1 MRNEEFFIFKLLHRH
16 HRPASILDTG
26 KVEHGA
32 CLVRIVVLGAHGNL
46 GKERKRAFRA
56 YHQVG
61 NNIERVVEAD
71 EWQEIQSG
79 YVLDGIFVA
88 DACGEFF
95 VGTYPVAQFADAVKE
110 IGVGGFEGSTRN
122 VVPCIQHGAVRQ
134 YDAGG
139 EKYLVTI
146 GMCAA
151 IHARGVVH
159 DDAAYHGRFHA
170 CRVRSKLTSV
180 GRENLVDPLA
190 DDARLQG
197 DLFMI
202 GRNAVLLPVLSGY
215 DQDRVTNGL
224 SRQTGSCGTKR
235 YWQTVTVGKS
245 QQVGDF
251 LFAVG
256 TNHDLWDQTVETRIC
271 SPC

>member
-1 MRNEEFFIFKLLHRH
+1 M
-16 HRPASILDTG
+16 
-26 KVEHGA
+26 
-32 CLVRIVVLGAHGNL
+32 

-88 DACGEFF
+88 DAYGEFF
-95 VGTYPVAQFADAVKE
+95 VGTYPIAQFADAVKE

-159 DDAAYHGRFHA
+159 DDAAYHGRFHT
-170 CRVRSKLTSV
+170 CRIRSKLTSV
-180 GRENLVDPLA
+180 GCENLVNPLT

-197 DLFMI
+197 NLFMI
-202 GRNAVLLPVLSGY
+202 GRNAVLLPMFSGY
-215 DQDRVTNGL
+215 YQDRVTNGL
-224 SRQTGSCGTKR
+224 SRQAGSCGTKR
-235 YWQTVTVGKS
+235 YWQTVTVGKF
-245 QQVGDF
+245 QQVGDL

-256 TNHDLWDQTVETRIC
+256 TNHDLWDEAVETRIC